1 MFGLYIGG
9 MKIIIYGANE
19 TGSIIA
25 TEFFED
31 HDIIVIDSDS
41 SRLEKFNNLDL
52 ATIVGEASNINVL
65 KEAGIKD
72 ADVFIACT
80 CLDEANIVACLMAKQ
95 LSNAQTACFVSK
107 KECRNSLSI
116 VKESMQK
123 DGALH
128 IDYVIWPEKLL
139 VSEIFRIVT
148 VPDAINVEDFSLG
161 RAKLLEYRIKENSM
175 LLDKCLKD
183 VLFNEETLVVGI
195 KRDDELFIPKGDDKF
210 QLNDKAIFMG
220 TAEGLDIT
228 ASQFFVEEKNP
239 LKSVAIIGGGTVG
252 FELAK
257 SLEKTPIKTK
267 LIEKDYKRCEFLSE
281 QLKKTLILNSD
292 GTNLELLNEERIGE
306 CDVTISVTDSDEK
319 NLLCSLLVKQL
330 GVNRVITRVGQ
341 MATASLF
348 EHVGVDVAV
357 SAKKAALN
365 EIKNRIVDYK
375 EGLLATVEMGLAEI
389 LEINMPNSFQDVAL
403 MKLVLPK
410 RAVVAIVQRGTR
422 VIIPKGQTLIRAN
435 DKLIIFTK
443 TEDAEIIRNY
453 FNKLV

>member
-1 MFGLYIGG
+1 

-31 HDIIVIDSDS
+31 HDVIVIDSDS
-41 SRLEKFNNLDL
+41 ANLEKFSHLDL

-65 KEAGIKD
+65 KEAGIKN

-116 VKESMQK
+116 IKESMQK
-123 DGALH
+123 EGALY

-139 VSEIFRIVT
+139 VGEIFRIVT
-148 VPDAINVEDFSLG
+148 VSDAINVENFASG
-161 RAKLLEYRIKENSM
+161 RAKLLEYKIKEDSP
-175 LLDKCLKD
+175 LLQKQLKD
-183 VLFNEETLVVGI
+183 IPFNDEILVAGI
-195 KRDDELFIPKGDDKF
+195 KRNDELFIPNGNDEF

-228 ASQFFVEEKNP
+228 ASEFFVEGKK
-239 LKSVAIIGGGTVG
+239 LKRVTIIGGGTVG

-257 SLEKTPIKTK
+257 SLEKTHIKTK
-267 LIEKDYKRCEFLSE
+267 LIEKDFKRCEFLSE
-281 QLKKTLILNSD
+281 QLNKTLILNSD
-292 GTNLELLNEERIGE
+292 ATNLELLTQENIGE
-306 CDVTISVTDSDEK
+306 SDVTISVTDSDEK

-330 GVNRVITRVGQ
+330 GVKRVITRVGQ

-348 EHVGVDVAV
+348 EKVGVDVAV
-357 SAKKAALN
+357 SPKKAALN

-389 LEINMPNSFQDVAL
+389 LEINIPSSFSDTVL
-403 MKLVLPK
+403 MDLKLPK
-410 RAVVAIVQRGTR
+410 RAVIAIIQRGSR
-422 VIIPKGQTLIRAN
+422 VIIPKGQTLIRGR
-435 DKLIIFTK
+435 DSLIIFTK
-443 TEDAEIIRNY
+443 TEDAEAVRNY
-453 FNKLV
+453 FNKLVKE

>member
-1 MFGLYIGG
+1 

-31 HDIIVIDSDS
+31 HDIIVIDSDVS
-41 SRLEKFNNLDL
+41 NLEKFNNLDL
-52 ATIVGEASNINVL
+52 ATIVGEGSNINIL

-95 LSNAQTACFVSK
+95 LSNVQTACFVSK

-116 VKESMQK
+116 VKDSLQK

-139 VSEIFRIVT
+139 VQEIFRIVT
-148 VPDAINVEDFSLG
+148 VPDAVNVEDFASG
-161 RAKLLEYRIKENSM
+161 RAKLLEYRIKEKS
-175 LLDKCLKD
+175 LLLNKKLKD
-183 VLFNEETLVVGI
+183 VPFNEETLVVGI
-195 KRDDELFIPKGDDKF
+195 KREEDLFIPNGEDSF
-210 QLNDKAIFMG
+210 QLNDKIIFMG
-220 TAEGLDIT
+220 TAEGLEIT

-239 LKSVAIIGGGTVG
+239 LKNVTIIGGGTVG

-267 LIEKDYKRCEFLSE
+267 LIEKDYKRCEVLSE
-281 QLKKTLILNSD
+281 HLKKTLILNSD
-292 GTNLELLNEERIGE
+292 GTNLELLGQENIGE
-306 CDVTISVTDSDEK
+306 SDVMVSVTDSDEK

-330 GVNRVITRVGQ
+330 GAKRVITRVGQ

-348 EHVGVDVAV
+348 EEVGVDVAV

-389 LEINMPNSFQDVAL
+389 LEINIPSGFKDKLL
-403 MKLVLPK
+403 MELKLPK
-410 RAVVAIVQRGTR
+410 RAVIAIIQRGSK
-422 VIIPKGQTLIRAN
+422 VIIPKGQSLIRGG
-435 DKLIIFTK
+435 DSLIIFTK
-443 TEDAEIIRNY
+443 ADDAEDIRNY
-453 FNKLV
+453 FTKLLKES

>member
-1 MFGLYIGG
+1 

-31 HDIIVIDSDS
+31 HDIIVIDSDP

-139 VSEIFRIVT
+139 VGEIFRIVT
-148 VPDAINVEDFSLG
+148 VPDAVNVEDFASG

-183 VLFNEETLVVGI
+183 TPFNDETLVVGI
-195 KRDDELFIPKGDDKF
+195 KREDELFVPKGDDKF
-210 QLNDKAIFMG
+210 LLNDKAIFMG

-239 LKSVAIIGGGTVG
+239 LKNVAIIGGGTVG

-341 MATASLF
+341 LATASLF

-410 RAVVAIVQRGTR
+410 RAVFSIVQR
-422 VIIPKGQTLIRAN
+422 
-435 DKLIIFTK
+435 
-443 TEDAEIIRNY
+443 
-453 FNKLV
+453 

>member
-1 MFGLYIGG
+1 

-31 HDIIVIDSDS
+31 HDIIVIDSDVS
-41 SRLEKFNNLDL
+41 NLEKFNNLDL
-52 ATIVGEASNINVL
+52 ATIVGEGSNINIL

-139 VSEIFRIVT
+139 VGEIFRIVT
-148 VPDAINVEDFSLG
+148 VPDAVNVEDFAQG
-161 RAKLLEYRIKENSM
+161 KAKLLEYRIKEDSP
-175 LLDKCLKD
+175 LLNKQLKD
-183 VLFNEETLVVGI
+183 TPFNEETLVAGI
-195 KRDDELFIPKGDDKF
+195 KRNDELFIPNGYDEF

-228 ASQFFVEEKNP
+228 ASQFFVEEKK

-267 LIEKDYKRCEFLSE
+267 LIEKDYKRSEFLSE
-281 QLKKTLILNSD
+281 QLKKTLILNDD
-292 GTNLELLNEERIGE
+292 GTNLELLGQENIGE
-306 CDVTISVTDSDEK
+306 CDVVISVTDSDEK

-330 GVNRVITRVGQ
+330 GAKRVITRVGQ

-348 EHVGVDVAV
+348 EKVGVDVAV
-357 SAKKAALN
+357 SPKKAALN

-389 LEINMPNSFQDVAL
+389 LEINMPISFKDTLL
-403 MKLVLPK
+403 MDLKLPK
-410 RAVVAIVQRGTR
+410 RAVVAIIKRGSK
-422 VIIPKGQTLIRAN
+422 VIIPKGQTLIRGG
-435 DKLIIFTK
+435 DSLIIFTK
-443 TEDAEIIRNY
+443 SDDAEAIRGY
-453 FNKLV
+453 FNKLIKE

>member
-1 MFGLYIGG
+1 

-31 HDIIVIDSDS
+31 HDIIVIDSDP

-139 VSEIFRIVT
+139 VGEIFRIVT
-148 VPDAINVEDFSLG
+148 VPDAVNVEDFASG

-183 VLFNEETLVVGI
+183 TPFNDETLVVGI
-195 KRDDELFIPKGDDKF
+195 KREDELFVPKGDDKF
-210 QLNDKAIFMG
+210 LLNDKAIFMG

-239 LKSVAIIGGGTVG
+239 LKNVAIIGGGTVG
-252 FELAK
+252 FEQNRWK
-257 SLEKTPIKTK
+257 KP
-267 LIEKDYKRCEFLSE
+267 R
-281 QLKKTLILNSD
+281 LKQN
-292 GTNLELLNEERIGE
+292 
-306 CDVTISVTDSDEK
+306 
-319 NLLCSLLVKQL
+319 
-330 GVNRVITRVGQ
+330 
-341 MATASLF
+341 
-348 EHVGVDVAV
+348 
-357 SAKKAALN
+357 
-365 EIKNRIVDYK
+365 
-375 EGLLATVEMGLAEI
+375 
-389 LEINMPNSFQDVAL
+389 
-403 MKLVLPK
+403 
-410 RAVVAIVQRGTR
+410 
-422 VIIPKGQTLIRAN
+422 
-435 DKLIIFTK
+435 
-443 TEDAEIIRNY
+443 
-453 FNKLV
+453 

>member
-1 MFGLYIGG
+1 

-31 HDIIVIDSDS
+31 HDIIVIDSDP

-139 VSEIFRIVT
+139 VGEIFRIVT
-148 VPDAINVEDFSLG
+148 VPDAVNVEDFASG

-183 VLFNEETLVVGI
+183 TPFNDETLVVGI
-195 KRDDELFIPKGDDKF
+195 KREDELFVPKGDDKF
-210 QLNDKAIFMG
+210 LLNDKAIFMG

-239 LKSVAIIGGGTVG
+239 LKNVAIIGGGTVG

-330 GVNRVITRVGQ
+330 GVKRVITRVGQ

-389 LEINMPNSFQDVAL
+389 LEINIPSSFSDTVL
-403 MKLVLPK
+403 MDLKLPK
-410 RAVVAIVQRGTR
+410 RAVIAIIQRGSR
-422 VIIPKGQTLIRAN
+422 VIIPKGQTLIRGR
-435 DKLIIFTK
+435 DSLIIFTK
-443 TEDAEIIRNY
+443 TEDAEAVRNY
-453 FNKLV
+453 FNKLVKE

>member
-1 MFGLYIGG
+1 
-9 MKIIIYGANE
+9 
-19 TGSIIA
+19 
-25 TEFFED
+25 
-31 HDIIVIDSDS
+31 
-41 SRLEKFNNLDL
+41 
-52 ATIVGEASNINVL
+52 
-65 KEAGIKD
+65 
-72 ADVFIACT
+72 
-80 CLDEANIVACLMAKQ
+80 
-95 LSNAQTACFVSK
+95 
-107 KECRNSLSI
+107 
-116 VKESMQK
+116 
-123 DGALH
+123 
-128 IDYVIWPEKLL
+128 
-139 VSEIFRIVT
+139 
-148 VPDAINVEDFSLG
+148 
-161 RAKLLEYRIKENSM
+161 
-175 LLDKCLKD
+175 
-183 VLFNEETLVVGI
+183 
-195 KRDDELFIPKGDDKF
+195 
-210 QLNDKAIFMG
+210 MG

-239 LKSVAIIGGGTVG
+239 LKNVAIIGGGTVG

-330 GVNRVITRVGQ
+330 GVKRVITRVGQ

-389 LEINMPNSFQDVAL
+389 LEINIPSSFEDKVL
-403 MKLVLPK
+403 MDLTLPK
-410 RAVVAIVQRGTR
+410 RAVIAIIQRGSR
-422 VIIPKGQTLIRAN
+422 VIIPKGQTLIRGN
-435 DKLIIFTK
+435 DSLIIFTK
-443 TEDAEIIRNY
+443 TEDAESIRGY
-453 FNKLV
+453 FNKLCG

>member
-1 MFGLYIGG
+1 M
-9 MKIIIYGANE
+9 
-19 TGSIIA
+19 
-25 TEFFED
+25 
-31 HDIIVIDSDS
+31 IDSDP

-139 VSEIFRIVT
+139 VGEIFRIVT
-148 VPDAINVEDFSLG
+148 VPDAVNVEDFASG

-183 VLFNEETLVVGI
+183 TPFNDETLVVGI
-195 KRDDELFIPKGDDKF
+195 KREDELFVPKGDDKF
-210 QLNDKAIFMG
+210 LLNDKAIFMG

-239 LKSVAIIGGGTVG
+239 LKNVAIIGGGTVG

-330 GVNRVITRVGQ
+330 GVKRVITRVGQ

-389 LEINMPNSFQDVAL
+389 LEINIPSSFEDKVL
-403 MKLVLPK
+403 MDLTLPK
-410 RAVVAIVQRGTR
+410 RAVIAIIQRGSR
-422 VIIPKGQTLIRAN
+422 VIIPKGQTLIRGN
-435 DKLIIFTK
+435 DSLIIFTK
-443 TEDAEIIRNY
+443 TEDAESIRGY
-453 FNKLV
+453 FNKLCG

>member
-1 MFGLYIGG
+1 

-31 HDIIVIDSDS
+31 HDVIVIDSDS
-41 SRLEKFNNLDL
+41 ANLEKFSHLDL

-65 KEAGIKD
+65 KEAGIKN

-123 DGALH
+123 EGALY

-139 VSEIFRIVT
+139 VQEIFKIVT
-148 VPDAINVEDFSLG
+148 VPDAVNVEDFASG
-161 RAKLLEYRIKENSM
+161 RAKLLEYKLKEDSP
-175 LLDKCLKD
+175 LLKKQLKNIS
-183 VLFNEETLVVGI
+183 FNDETLVVGI
-195 KRDDELFIPKGDDKF
+195 KRNDELFIPNGNDEF

-228 ASQFFVEEKNP
+228 ASEFFVEGKK
-239 LKSVAIIGGGTVG
+239 LKRVTIIGGGTVG

-257 SLEKTPIKTK
+257 SFEKTPIKVK
-267 LIEKDYKRCEFLSE
+267 LIEKDFKRCEMLSE
-281 QLKKTLILNSD
+281 QLNKTLILNSD
-292 GTNLELLNEERIGE
+292 ATNLELLTQENIGE

-330 GVNRVITRVGQ
+330 GVKRVITRVGQ

-348 EHVGVDVAV
+348 EKVGVDVAV

-389 LEINMPNSFQDVAL
+389 LEINIPPSFNDMVL
-403 MKLVLPK
+403 MDLKLPK
-410 RAVVAIVQRGTR
+410 RAVVAIIQRGAR
-422 VIIPKGQTLIRAN
+422 VIIPKGQTLIRGR
-435 DKLIIFTK
+435 DSLIIFTK
-443 TEDAEIIRNY
+443 TEDAEAIRGY
-453 FNKLV
+453 FNKLVKE